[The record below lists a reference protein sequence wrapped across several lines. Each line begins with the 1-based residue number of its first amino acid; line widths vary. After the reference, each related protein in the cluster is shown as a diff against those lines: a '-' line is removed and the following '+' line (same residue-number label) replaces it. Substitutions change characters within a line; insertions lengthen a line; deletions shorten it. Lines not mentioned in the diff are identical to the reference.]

1 MKNYLSIIFI
11 FTIFFSNSVLS
22 QEINKTYSCKEPG
35 FLTEKLKI
43 YASFD
48 YANGKFVTYSV
59 TILGQEY
66 LNFGQIYEG
75 RIFGYNR
82 NEQAL
87 TVDEISVEEGNVRQ
101 LSRYNF
107 YSNEIKNLKSEF
119 NSIINSVEN
128 FKNFNLSD
136 TELENE
142 VQRYF
147 FTKDYILDLSENNK
161 EKFSQMFIGSSEYN
175 CEKEKNE
182 NQKDAKSD
190 MKNIMIKQMED
201 GCLQGAQ
208 SKNNLTPKVK
218 EYCKCYAN
226 WFDEN
231 LNQNELIEFL
241 NKSNVDKKKFIRTKN
256 IAGSSNSIC
265 KI

>member
-1 MKNYLSIIFI
+1 M
-11 FTIFFSNSVLS
+11 S
-22 QEINKTYSCKEPG
+22 QETNKTYSCKDG

-43 YASFD
+43 YDSFD

-87 TVDEISVEEGNVRQ
+87 TVDEISVEEDNARQ

-107 YSNEIKNLKSEF
+107 YSYEIKNLKSEF

-161 EKFSQMFIGSSEYN
+161 EKFSQMFIGSDEYN

-182 NQKDAKSD
+182 NQKDAKSG

-201 GCLQGAQ
+201 GCLLGAQ
-208 SKNNLTPKVK
+208 SENNLTPQVK

-241 NKSNVDKKKFIRTKN
+241 NKSNVDKKKFIKTKN

>member
-1 MKNYLSIIFI
+1 MKKILG
-11 FTIFFSNSVLS
+11 TIFFIIIFSNFVMS
-22 QEINKTYSCKEPG
+22 QETNKTYSCKDG

-43 YASFD
+43 YDSFD

-87 TVDEISVEEGNVRQ
+87 TVDEISVEEDNARQ

-107 YSNEIKNLKSEF
+107 YSYEIKNLKSEF

-182 NQKDAKSD
+182 NQKDAKSG

-201 GCLQGAQ
+201 GCLLGAQ
-208 SKNNLTPKVK
+208 SENNLTPQVK

-241 NKSNVDKKKFIRTKN
+241 NKSNVDKKKFIKTKN

>member
-1 MKNYLSIIFI
+1 MKRFLIIIF
-11 FTIFFSNSVLS
+11 FTILFSNSS
-22 QEINKTYSCKEPG
+22 MSEEINKTYSCAEEG

-43 YASFD
+43 YNSFD
-48 YANGKFVTYSV
+48 HLNGKFVTYSV
-59 TILGQEY
+59 TIMGHEY

-82 NEQAL
+82 YKEGL
-87 TVDEISVEEGNVRQ
+87 TVDEIGLEEGNIR
-101 LSRYNF
+101 LMTRYNF
-107 YSNEIKNLKSEF
+107 YSNTIKDLKSEF
-119 NSIINSVEN
+119 NSIFASVEN
-128 FKNFNLSD
+128 FENFNLSD
-136 TELENE
+136 AELENE
-142 VQRYF
+142 VQSYF

-161 EKFSQMFIGSSEYN
+161 EKFQDMFIGSAEYN
-175 CEKEKNE
+175 CEKVQNG
-182 NQKDAKSD
+182 NQKDAKSGT
-190 MKNIMIKQMED
+190 KSIMIKQMED
-201 GCLQGAQ
+201 GCLQGA
-208 SKNNLTPKVK
+208 KNDNNLTQKVK
-218 EYCKCYAN
+218 KYCKCYAN